1 MAARLALAVGMPG
14 AGWQT
19 DFEEGWLGHGGVGL
33 AWDGRGQGT
42 PRVPHAVPAA
52 GERGKQLTWNGAAA
66 DMGATAFGNGD
77 RAEGSSVRV
86 LIRGWIS

>member
-1 MAARLALAVGMPG
+1 MAARLALAVGPAAG
-14 AGWQT
+14 GGWQT

-52 GERGKQLTWNGAAA
+52 GGTRETADVERGG
-66 DMGATAFGNGD
+66 GGHGGNGLWE
-77 RAEGSSVRV
+77 RGSGGRKLSTRTHKRV
-86 LIRGWIS
+86 D

>member
-1 MAARLALAVGMPG
+1 MAGRQTLRK
-14 AGWQT
+14 AGWAT
-19 DFEEGWLGHGGVGL
+19 VEWDWLGTEGDRVLL
-33 AWDGRGQGT
+33 ACRMLFQQQ
-42 PRVPHAVPAA
+42 